1 MFQALLSA
9 AVDGIILIDA
19 QGRIQVINQACEKLF
34 GYRPD
39 EVIGRNVNMLMPS
52 PYREQHDGYLRHYR
66 ETGER
71 RIIGIGR
78 EVMGQRKDGS
88 TFPMY
93 LSVGQGTVD
102 DADIYVGIIRDL
114 SDRVEREARLASILD
129 TVPDGIVTIDER
141 GIIESFSPAASRLF
155 GYAPDDVIGRNVAVL
170 MPDSYRAQHDAYIQ
184 RYRTTH
190 EKHIIGITRIVVGQ
204 RADGTTFPMEL
215 SVGET
220 RFGDRRVFTGFIR
233 DITDRQGA
241 ERRLQELQAE
251 LLHVSRLSA
260 MGQMASALA
269 HELNQPL
276 TAIMNYGRAA
286 IRTLEQIDDPK
297 TAKVL
302 PLITKAV
309 EQTTRAGK
317 IIRNLRGFVEKREA
331 SRKHENLPKIIEE
344 AIALGLVGSADADI
358 KVKVDLD
365 PAMAGV
371 LVDKVQIQQVL
382 LNLIRNGI
390 EAMQAVPTRLLSV
403 RSVAIDADF
412 ARVTVADTGPG
423 LPKEVAERLFQPFL
437 TTKENGM
444 GIGLTICQ
452 AIIEAHGG
460 RIWFEPN
467 PGGGVSFHFLLPLSS
482 EPTEAYVQ

>member
-1 MFQALLSA
+1 MFEALLSA
-9 AVDGIILIDA
+9 AVDGIIVIDA
-19 QGRIQVINQACEKLF
+19 QGRIQIINPACEKLF
-34 GYRPD
+34 GYTPE
-39 EVIGRNVNMLMPS
+39 EVVGRNVNMLMPS
-52 PYREQHDGYLRHYR
+52 PYREQHDGYLSHYG

-93 LSVGQGTVD
+93 LSVGQSKAEGL
-102 DADIYVGIIRDL
+102 DIYVGIIRDL

-129 TVPDGIVTIDER
+129 TVPDGIVTIDEH
-141 GIIESFSPAASRLF
+141 GIIESFSPAAVRLF
-155 GYAPDDVIGRNVAVL
+155 GYAPADVIGKNVAVL
-170 MPDSYRAQHDAYIQ
+170 MPESYREQHDHYLR
-184 RYRTTH
+184 RYGATN
-190 EKHIIGITRIVVGQ
+190 EKHIIGTTRIVVGQ

-220 RFGDRRVFTGFIR
+220 RFGSRRVFTGFIR
-233 DITDRQGA
+233 DITERQGA
-241 ERRLQELQAE
+241 ERRFQELQAE

-260 MGQMASALA
+260 MGQMGSALA

-276 TAIMNYGRAA
+276 TAIMNYGKAA
-286 IRTLEQIDDPK
+286 IRTLEQINDPK

-302 PLITKAV
+302 QLIGKAV
-309 EQTTRAGK
+309 DQTSRAGN

-331 SRKHENLPKIIEE
+331 NRRHENLPKIIEE
-344 AIALGLVGSADADI
+344 AIALSLVGSADANV

-365 PAMAGV
+365 PAMPSV

-382 LNLIRNGI
+382 INLIRNGI
-390 EAMQAVPTRLLSV
+390 EAMQTVTTRRLSV
-403 RSVAIDADF
+403 RSVVIDQNLAQ
-412 ARVTVADTGPG
+412 VTIADTGPG
-423 LPKEVAERLFQPFL
+423 LPKEVADRLFQPFI
-437 TTKENGM
+437 TTKEHGM

-452 AIIEAHGG
+452 AIVEAHGG

-467 PGGGVSFHFLLPLSS
+467 PGGGISFHFQLPLSAQS
-482 EPTEAYVQ
+482 VEAHV